1 MQTSARQC
9 FKANCRPLHRTFSC
23 VPRQSFQPHGFC
35 ARKSSTIFSSRLT
48 APMVSSR
55 VCNHAFKRFQHGHAQ
70 SNKAFIALGSN
81 MGDRISTI
89 EKACRAMESHG
100 DIRILRTSNLWETE
114 PMYVEDQDKFL
125 NGACEI
131 ETTLN
136 PIQLLDR
143 LQDIEI
149 RLERNKTIDKGP
161 RTIDL
166 DILLYGNTCVSEPRL
181 TIPHPLMREREFVL
195 RPLCEMIPD
204 AVLPG
209 AGPESLSRYLA
220 KLEPRSS
227 EAISTVTPLSP
238 TLPPIMAL
246 RRDRPTY
253 VMAILNMT
261 PDSFSDG
268 GALQSNGPTSH
279 PEGDGAHFSADA
291 NAVKRTVSETVG
303 AGCTILDVG
312 GQSTRPGAPE
322 VSEAEEVRRVL
333 SAIDLIRSM
342 RLAAKAAISVD
353 TYRASV
359 AERAIQAGAHIV
371 NDVSSGTMDPKLLPT
386 VAKLGCTIC
395 LMHMRGTPQTMSS
408 LTEYKDGI
416 VAGVAE
422 ELKERIRIAEAA
434 GIRRWRIILDP
445 GFGFAKTLEQNL
457 ELLRRFNELR
467 AWPGLEGFPW
477 LIGTSRKRFI
487 ATASGVSNIRAR
499 DEPTIVTTAAAIQ
512 GGADIVR
519 LHPSDGMMAPVRM
532 ADAIW
537 RHAGRASSSTKQS

>member
-1 MQTSARQC
+1 
-9 FKANCRPLHRTFSC
+9 
-23 VPRQSFQPHGFC
+23 
-35 ARKSSTIFSSRLT
+35 
-48 APMVSSR
+48 
-55 VCNHAFKRFQHGHAQ
+55 
-70 SNKAFIALGSN
+70 

-125 NGACEI
+125 NGACEVSPGGYAGFAFCFFLQFLFPLYGFGVVSIFNLEKVSQKFNSPVSRSNLTPSLHVDHI